1 MAIKTQFRLKGKNR
15 DSYLELIQE
24 FPLASIKSERHLK
37 EGQEVMDSLLAR
49 GKLDEGEETY
59 LDALSDLVAAYEDAH
74 HAIDGNGQ
82 SVAHH
87 IATEAGMERN
97 REPGDKAERA
107 SELYRLYR
115 GDRSA
120 GDQTEPCSGESGQ

>member
-1 MAIKTQFRLKGKNR
+1 MKHIV
-15 DSYLELIQE
+15 
-24 FPLASIKSERHLK
+24 LASITTRPRYRGGL
-37 EGQEVMDSLLAR
+37 SLR
-49 GKLDEGEETY
+49 GRPRD
-59 LDALSDLVAAYEDAH
+59 VQQIFEDAH